1 MPVAGLLWKTYS
13 VSTLAPASRITK
25 IPTTW
30 SMPFSHSESI
40 KSTKMKQK
48 HHLPIDFFPNLCKG
62 ADRLHGSAHGWEA
75 LRRHGHLSHVM
86 MEPHEKSAAQPNCWT
101 PTWEADPNIEAC
113 SEKNHSTWWTTKNE
127 KIASVGVHLQQ
138 NRSSYSAKF
147 HLPSQVALDSPIQR
161 SHSPSNV
168 NSQADGDPKDVSET
182 NTMWDSTQTW
192 IKSACKSMDT
202 TTVCIGTLLKT
213 LQCIGAPTNLD
224 RFLKHWGFT
233 RKWHSIWNVKCTK
246 LGRNG
251 QRR

>member
-48 HHLPIDFFPNLCKG
+48 HHLPNRIFSQICARVQTVCMG
-62 ADRLHGSAHGWEA
+62 APIGERLWEDIGTWAMWWWNPMRNQLSQTAGLQPGKLIPTLKPAAKKTIQLDEQQKMKKLLLLGSICN
-75 LRRHGHLSHVM
+75 RTV
-86 MEPHEKSAAQPNCWT
+86 
-101 PTWEADPNIEAC
+101 PT
-113 SEKNHSTWWTTKNE
+113 
-127 KIASVGVHLQQ
+127 QQ
-138 NRSSYSAKF
+138 NF

-168 NSQADGDPKDVSET
+168 NSQADGDPKHVSET

>member
-1 MPVAGLLWKTYS
+1 MRNQQLSQTAGLQPEKL
-13 VSTLAPASRITK
+13 
-25 IPTTW
+25 IPTLK
-30 SMPFSHSESI
+30 PAAKKPIQLDEQQ
-40 KSTKMKQK
+40 KM
-48 HHLPIDFFPNLCKG
+48 
-62 ADRLHGSAHGWEA
+62 
-75 LRRHGHLSHVM
+75 
-86 MEPHEKSAAQPNCWT
+86 
-101 PTWEADPNIEAC
+101 
-113 SEKNHSTWWTTKNE
+113 

-224 RFLKHWGFT
+224 RFLKH
-233 RKWHSIWNVKCTK
+233 
-246 LGRNG
+246 
-251 QRR
+251 

>member
-1 MPVAGLLWKTYS
+1 
-13 VSTLAPASRITK
+13 
-25 IPTTW
+25 
-30 SMPFSHSESI
+30 
-40 KSTKMKQK
+40 MKQK
-48 HHLPIDFFPNLCKG
+48 HHLPNRLFPKFVQGC
-62 ADRLHGSAHGWEA
+62 RPSAWE
-75 LRRHGHLSHVM
+75 RPWVRG
-86 MEPHEKSAAQPNCWT
+86 
-101 PTWEADPNIEAC
+101 
-113 SEKNHSTWWTTKNE
+113 SEKTWAPEPRDDGTPWEISSSAKLLFQPE
-127 KIASVGVHLQQ
+127 KLIPTLKPAAKKPIQLDEQQKMKKLLLLGSICNRTVPPTQQ
-138 NRSSYSAKF
+138 NF
-147 HLPSQVALDSPIQR
+147 HLPSQVALDSPIQH

-168 NSQADGDPKDVSET
+168 NSQADGDPKHVSET

-202 TTVCIGTLLKT
+202 TTVCIGTLLNT